1 MSMDNFEDAFKAL
14 IGNEGGYSFNPAD
27 PGGETMWGVT
37 ARVARNHGYTGA
49 MKDLPLETAQQIA
62 KQKYWDPLHLD
73 ELDPRVA
80 FQIFDANYNGGLV
93 VLWMQKASGAKEDG
107 KFGPDTLDAVKSADP
122 MKFVMR
128 FAAYRLRYLRNLHTW
143 PNFSRG
149 WTERMAANLLLG
161 AA

>member
-1 MSMDNFEDAFKAL
+1 MDSFEDAFKAL
-14 IGNEGGYSFNPAD
+14 IGNEGGYCFNPAD

-37 ARVARNHGYTGA
+37 ARVARSQG
-49 MKDLPLETAQQIA
+49 
-62 KQKYWDPLHLD
+62 
-73 ELDPRVA
+73 
-80 FQIFDANYNGGLV
+80 YNGGLV

-107 KFGPDTLDAVKSADP
+107 KFGPDTLDAVKSADS

-128 FAAYRLRYLRNLHTW
+128 FVAYRLRYLRNLHTW
-143 PNFSRG
+143 THFSRG